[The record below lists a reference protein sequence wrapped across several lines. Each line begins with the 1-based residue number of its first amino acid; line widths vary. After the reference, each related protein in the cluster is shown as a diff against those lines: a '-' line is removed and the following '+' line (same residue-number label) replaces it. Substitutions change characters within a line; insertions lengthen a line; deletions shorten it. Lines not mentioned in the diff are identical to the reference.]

1 MEMLKG
7 INMSEKTLFGRE
19 SKCNSKYSL
28 LQVLQILVMFP
39 CFMIKNPNNY
49 KLSSLSSFFGC
60 EKDVFYRFAN
70 NDTFDWRKIL
80 YHLTILIWNKVRVRR
95 DYKESPV
102 CLMVDDTDFP
112 KTGKRIENI
121 GRVFSHVHHKT
132 ILGFKSLFLGITD
145 GKSQFILDFAIL
157 GEEGK
162 NKNYSMSAKDLAAR
176 FVKNRDEEFPVEA
189 RMSEYKQS
197 KIHMMIV
204 MITRAIRKGVRFDYV
219 LADSWFTCSEVVRF
233 IRSRHIKC
241 HYLGMIKIGEKGK
254 TKYGFDKKE
263 LTAPALIKL
272 LEAKEERR
280 YSRRLGC
287 YYLSA
292 DVIFADT
299 KVRFFFVK
307 RNKRGPWNG
316 LIIALQ
322 YNILSLAKRFS
333 SYETIGGIFRDMQR
347 KTMEL
352 SVTDRI
358 WGIILELVTI
368 IAEIFTIEDQD
379 IFDAVINRSDEL
391 AHFIDYYK
399 LKTAS

>member
-1 MEMLKG
+1 MPILKNSTILSDISIFFKKNDSNSALFTIMEMLKG

-49 KLSSLSSFFGC
+49 KLSSLSSFIGC

-80 YHLTILIWNKVRVRR
+80 YHLTIQIWNKVRVRS
-95 DYKESPV
+95 DHKES
-102 CLMVDDTDFP
+102 
-112 KTGKRIENI
+112 
-121 GRVFSHVHHKT
+121 
-132 ILGFKSLFLGITD
+132 
-145 GKSQFILDFAIL
+145 
-157 GEEGK
+157 
-162 NKNYSMSAKDLAAR
+162 
-176 FVKNRDEEFPVEA
+176 PVEA

-219 LADSWFTCSEVVRF
+219 LADSWFTCSEVIRF

-272 LEAKEERR
+272 LEAKGERR

-287 YYLSA
+287 YYLSSH
-292 DVIFADT
+292 VIFADT
-299 KVRFFFVK
+299 KVRLFFVK

-368 IAEIFTIEDQD
+368 IAEIFSIEDQD

-391 AHFIDYYK
+391 AHFIVYYK
-399 LKTAS
+399 QKTAS

>member
-1 MEMLKG
+1 
-7 INMSEKTLFGRE
+7 
-19 SKCNSKYSL
+19 
-28 LQVLQILVMFP
+28 MFL

-60 EKDVFYRFAN
+60 EKDGFYRFAN

-80 YHLTILIWNKVRVRR
+80 YHLTIQIWNKVRVRS
-95 DYKESPV
+95 DHKESPV
-102 CLMVDDTDFP
+102 
-112 KTGKRIENI
+112 
-121 GRVFSHVHHKT
+121 
-132 ILGFKSLFLGITD
+132 
-145 GKSQFILDFAIL
+145 
-157 GEEGK
+157 
-162 NKNYSMSAKDLAAR
+162 
-176 FVKNRDEEFPVEA
+176 EA
-189 RMSEYKQS
+189 RVSEYKQS

-219 LADSWFTCSEVVRF
+219 LADSWFTCSEVIRF

-272 LEAKEERR
+272 LEAKGERR

-287 YYLSA
+287 YLSA

-299 KVRFFFVK
+299 KVRHFFVK

-333 SYETIGGIFRDMQR
+333 SYETIGGIFRDIQR
-347 KTMEL
+347 KTIEL

-368 IAEIFTIEDQD
+368 IAEIFSIEDQD

-399 LKTAS
+399 LKTTS